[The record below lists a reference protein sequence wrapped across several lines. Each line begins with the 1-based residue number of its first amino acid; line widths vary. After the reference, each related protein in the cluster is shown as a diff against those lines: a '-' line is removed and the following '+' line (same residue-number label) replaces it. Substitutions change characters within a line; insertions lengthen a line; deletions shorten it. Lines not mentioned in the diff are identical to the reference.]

1 MKNLLLIALL
11 LFTIT
16 TSVYSQD
23 YVLKDNVFTVS
34 LQSGVGVKIKVNFNI
49 DQKTV
54 DTLMKYPAF
63 INWDT
68 STYNNP
74 VKNADYIEKHKSYSH
89 FENYLN
95 TLTVMAGIWAQ
106 IDLKSYKS
114 YTPILDS
121 YGTIRMTKKGEISV
135 THSFQAQNG
144 YGYPVTLTGFY
155 FIKWVDG
162 KEVERHFVYQ

>member
-1 MKNLLLIALL
+1 MKNLMLGALL
-11 LFTIT
+11 LLSIT

-23 YVLKDNVFTVS
+23 YSLKDNVFTVS
-34 LQSGVGVKIKVNFNI
+34 IQSGVGVKIKVNFNI

-54 DTLMKYPAF
+54 DTLMKYPDF

-68 STYNNP
+68 SMYNNP
-74 VKNADYIEKHKSYSH
+74 VKNADYIASHKNHSH

-95 TLTVMAGIWAQ
+95 GLTLMASIWAQ
-106 IDLKSYKS
+106 LDLKNGRS

-121 YGTIRMTKKGEISV
+121 YGTIRMTKEGELSI

-144 YGYPVTLTGFY
+144 YGNAVTLTGFY

-162 KEVERHFVYQ
+162 KEESRHFVYQ